1 MIQFAGGRG
10 GNVIH
15 RYLANVIAGFDPRP
29 WEEHAPSFAM
39 PNQQEWAAA
48 IQQVLSHSFPPL
60 SVTHTL
66 THSHTLSLSL
76 SRARARALCVRLCVC
91 VSVCAARSLAL

>member
-1 MIQFAGGRG
+1 MIQFAGDGD
-10 GNVIH
+10 NAIH

-39 PNQQEWAAA
+39 PNQQEWEAA
-48 IQQVLSHSFPPL
+48 IQQVLSPSFTPL

-66 THSHTLSLSL
+66 SPL
-76 SRARARALCVRLCVC
+76 SRCVCACVC
-91 VSVCAARSLAL
+91 VRVRACVCVCAARSLAL